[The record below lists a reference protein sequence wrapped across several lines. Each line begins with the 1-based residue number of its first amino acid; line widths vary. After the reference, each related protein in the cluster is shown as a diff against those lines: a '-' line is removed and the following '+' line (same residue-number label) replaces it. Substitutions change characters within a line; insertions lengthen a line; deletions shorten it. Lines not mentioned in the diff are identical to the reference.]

1 MYTGWNM
8 TCSPR
13 ANRLYTARE
22 RAAGRQQGRGKV
34 ARLARIQK
42 SKNSGSWCAKAFY
55 CTKYKYLVKN
65 GGTSGKFWKG
75 YFEKPGPQKTWLR
88 NSLRVYIFSLSLAP
102 LLIIDFR
109 MTIFLSLV
117 FVFFHSAGNTLLT
130 ARKKKHHSTSS
141 PPSPHFLRY
150 NKHRN
155 IVSRRVDPSALAFS
169 LSSHRYSYIGLL
181 FSSRFFV

>member
-88 NSLRVYIFSLSLAP
+88 NSLRAFPSE
-102 LLIIDFR
+102 
-109 MTIFLSLV
+109 
-117 FVFFHSAGNTLLT
+117 NE
-130 ARKKKHHSTSS
+130 KTSN
-141 PPSPHFLRY
+141 LNLDRY
-150 NKHRN
+150 
-155 IVSRRVDPSALAFS
+155 
-169 LSSHRYSYIGLL
+169 
-181 FSSRFFV
+181 

>member
-1 MYTGWNM
+1 MKHRCSRVAKYEALEGGLVYTGWNM

-75 YFEKPGPQKTWLR
+75 YFEKPGPQKL
-88 NSLRVYIFSLSLAP
+88 
-102 LLIIDFR
+102 
-109 MTIFLSLV
+109 
-117 FVFFHSAGNTLLT
+117 G
-130 ARKKKHHSTSS
+130 
-141 PPSPHFLRY
+141 
-150 NKHRN
+150 
-155 IVSRRVDPSALAFS
+155 
-169 LSSHRYSYIGLL
+169 
-181 FSSRFFV
+181 

>member
-1 MYTGWNM
+1 MPINTPINQSVTLQVEHKVPQLRHHAALHMKHRCSRVAKYEALEGGLVYTGWNM

-88 NSLRVYIFSLSLAP
+88 NSLTRDEFS
-102 LLIIDFR
+102 
-109 MTIFLSLV
+109 
-117 FVFFHSAGNTLLT
+117 SA
-130 ARKKKHHSTSS
+130 
-141 PPSPHFLRY
+141 
-150 NKHRN
+150 
-155 IVSRRVDPSALAFS
+155 IVSTAEGKRTERFS
-169 LSSHRYSYIGLL
+169 EN
-181 FSSRFFV
+181 SSRNRDSLKSEVRLPRD

>member
-88 NSLRVYIFSLSLAP
+88 DSLRRESGDFCFLAHLKTDNTHVY
-102 LLIIDFR
+102 
-109 MTIFLSLV
+109 
-117 FVFFHSAGNTLLT
+117 
-130 ARKKKHHSTSS
+130 KKEAKQ
-141 PPSPHFLRY
+141 
-150 NKHRN
+150 
-155 IVSRRVDPSALAFS
+155 
-169 LSSHRYSYIGLL
+169 G
-181 FSSRFFV
+181 

>member
-75 YFEKPGPQKTWLR
+75 YFEKPGPQR
-88 NSLRVYIFSLSLAP
+88 NSLKKVPYF
-102 LLIIDFR
+102 
-109 MTIFLSLV
+109 FLKLRRR
-117 FVFFHSAGNTLLT
+117 GCT
-130 ARKKKHHSTSS
+130 AKDLKHI
-141 PPSPHFLRY
+141 
-150 NKHRN
+150 K
-155 IVSRRVDPSALAFS
+155 A
-169 LSSHRYSYIGLL
+169 
-181 FSSRFFV
+181 

>member
-34 ARLARIQK
+34 ARMARIQK

-75 YFEKPGPQKTWLR
+75 YFEKPGPQITWLR
-88 NSLRVYIFSLSLAP
+88 DSLIKTFFKFPLSLE
-102 LLIIDFR
+102 
-109 MTIFLSLV
+109 
-117 FVFFHSAGNTLLT
+117 SA
-130 ARKKKHHSTSS
+130 
-141 PPSPHFLRY
+141 Y
-150 NKHRN
+150 
-155 IVSRRVDPSALAFS
+155 
-169 LSSHRYSYIGLL
+169 
-181 FSSRFFV
+181 

>member
-55 CTKYKYLVKN
+55 CTKYKYLVNALHRTNFRGTIEPKKFGKSTSKEHTKGN
-65 GGTSGKFWKG
+65 WYKRTSGFSG
-75 YFEKPGPQKTWLR
+75 LNLFFEKK
-88 NSLRVYIFSLSLAP
+88 S
-102 LLIIDFR
+102 
-109 MTIFLSLV
+109 
-117 FVFFHSAGNTLLT
+117 
-130 ARKKKHHSTSS
+130 
-141 PPSPHFLRY
+141 
-150 NKHRN
+150 
-155 IVSRRVDPSALAFS
+155 
-169 LSSHRYSYIGLL
+169 
-181 FSSRFFV
+181 